1 MAMPET
7 RTMNSPIMASQL
19 RRRLGTKKKSTARTA
34 PPVEG
39 QNSLS
44 GSLSAVAAVVLTLR
58 VEVRAPLVMLTDV
71 GLSEQ
76 VAGALAAVGA
86 MAQVRLTEP
95 VNPPDGVT
103 VMVDVLP
110 ELAPRVTVMLPLLLR
125 AKVPV
130 VGAATVTLTIDVCVL
145 EPLTPLTVTA

>member
-7 RTMNSPIMASQL
+7 STTSRPIMASQL

-44 GSLSAVAAVVLTLR
+44 GSLSAVAAVVLTVR

-86 MAQVRLTEP
+86 MAQLRLTVP

-103 VMVDVLP
+103 AVSYTHLTLP
-110 ELAPRVTVMLPLLLR
+110 
-125 AKVPV
+125 
-130 VGAATVTLTIDVCVL
+130 TIYSV
-145 EPLTPLTVTA
+145 